1 MQMLRALLYAL
12 LLTGTPSALA
22 ATPAIQAP
30 TPAPAPV
37 LRLLGSNTLNAQLG
51 PALVEGLMRQRGLQ
65 RVKTLPGTAT
75 NEVQV
80 QGVDTRGQTVRALVA
95 AHGSGTGFA
104 ALAQGLADIA
114 ASSRAIKDDEVRA
127 LAGFG
132 DLRSAQAEHVIA
144 IDGVAV
150 IVHPANPLRHLD
162 TETLA
167 RIFSG
172 EIRDWQ
178 TLGGRPGA
186 ITLYARDEQSGT
198 WETFLE
204 RVLTRHGKHLSARAQ
219 RLESSEEL
227 SDAVSR
233 DPGGIGFIGLPYVRR
248 ARALA
253 IADGDS
259 QPMLPS
265 LELIA
270 TEDYPLSRRLY
281 LYLPPHLQQP
291 WAQALVRFAQSPAGQ
306 AMVADSGF
314 VAQRVQ
320 AITVRPTAQMPRQ
333 YQALSREAQRL
344 SINFRFD
351 QGSAR
356 LDNKALYDLQRVVDY
371 LQANGKMQRQVTLV
385 GFGDAKDDPQRA
397 ALLSRLR
404 AMAVRRE
411 LLRHEVILREV
422 IGLGE
427 EMPVATNEADDGR
440 IRNRRVEVWVH

>member
-12 LLTGTPSALA
+12 LLAGTPPALA
-22 ATPAIQAP
+22 ASAVT
-30 TPAPAPV
+30 TDAPV
-37 LRLLGSNTLNAQLG
+37 LRLSGSNTLNAQLG
-51 PALVEGLMRQRGLQ
+51 PALIEGLMRQRGLYQ
-65 RVKTLPGTAT
+65 VQTLPGAAA
-75 NEVQV
+75 NEMQV
-80 QGVDTRGQTVRALVA
+80 QGRDLSGTPYLAVVA
-95 AHGSGTGFA
+95 AHGSGTGFT
-104 ALAQGLADIA
+104 ALAHGLADLAA
-114 ASSRAIKDDEVRA
+114 ASRPIKDEEVRA

-167 RIFSG
+167 RLFSG

-178 TLGGRPGA
+178 TLGGRPGPIA
-186 ITLYARDEQSGT
+186 LYARDDQSGT
-198 WETFLE
+198 WETFQD
-204 RVLTRHGKHLSARAQ
+204 RVLARHGKHLSPHAQ
-219 RLESSEEL
+219 RLESSEQL

-233 DPGGIGFIGLPYVRR
+233 NPNAIGFIGLPYVRHT
-248 ARALA
+248 RALA

-265 LELIA
+265 LALIA

-291 WAQALVRFAQSPAGQ
+291 WAQALVRFAQSPEGQ
-306 AMVADSGF
+306 AIVADSGF

-320 AITVRPTAQMPRQ
+320 AITVRPTAQMPAR
-333 YQALSREAQRL
+333 YQALSREARRL
-344 SINFRFD
+344 SINFRFA

-356 LDNKALYDLQRVVDY
+356 LDNKALFDVQRVVDY
-371 LQANGKMQRQVTLV
+371 LNSHDKLTRQVTLV
-385 GFGDAKDDPQRA
+385 GFGDAKDDPERA
-397 ALLSRLR
+397 TLLSRLR

-411 LLRHEVILREV
+411 LLRHGVILRDV
-422 IGLGE
+422 LGLGE
-427 EMPVATNEADDGR
+427 EMPVATNEVDDGR